1 MSEVNV
7 FTQAMMNVAGDLGK
21 YHDSAV
27 KAERG
32 PNPPLKFGEERMS
45 SKANW
50 QKDWANK
57 TEFERTMELD
67 RQGQGAILGN
77 LQGYNGGKL

>member
-1 MSEVNV
+1 MSEMNV

-21 YHDSAV
+21 YHDAAV

-32 PNPPLKFGEERMS
+32 PKPPLKFGEERLS

-50 QKDWANK
+50 QVDWAGK

-67 RQGQGAILGN
+67 RQGQGAILAN
-77 LQGYNGGKL
+77 LQGYNGGKV